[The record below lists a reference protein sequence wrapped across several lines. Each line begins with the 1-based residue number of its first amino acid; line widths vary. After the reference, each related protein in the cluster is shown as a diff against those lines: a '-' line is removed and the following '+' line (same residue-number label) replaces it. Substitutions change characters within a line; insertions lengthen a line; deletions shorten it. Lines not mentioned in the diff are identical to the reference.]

1 MKKEF
6 NHNMFSLNINAA
18 YFVIMELKR
27 EDPVIRFRMETN
39 VNDETVK
46 VYTIKNNKIIKI
58 ITFKEGKKYYKS
70 IEGGNRN
77 GNQA

>member
-6 NHNMFSLNINAA
+6 NHNLFSKNLNDA
-18 YFVIMELKR
+18 FFEIMQEKR
-27 EDPVIRFRMETN
+27 ANSDIRCRIETN
-39 VNDETVK
+39 KRDETVK
-46 VYTIKNNKIIKI
+46 VYIISKEKIIKI

-77 GNQA
+77 VD